1 MIGVLRQTVAVFR
14 KDILLEWQGRSRVS
28 AVVFFSAM
36 TLLLFSFAVGPNR
49 EVLARHAAGY
59 LWLAL
64 LLSSVLSLGESFRV
78 ETEDDALEGMRLLP
92 VDPRALFFGKAFS
105 NFVLLFGL
113 GLLLIPASLLLY
125 SAHIVGSIPVLL
137 AAVFLGT
144 AGLAAPG
151 TLYAAMTSQ
160 ARGRDVLLPL
170 LLFPLVVPV
179 LLAAV
184 KATNLAMT
192 GDPMQQAASWLGVL
206 LCFDVIYWTLP
217 AILFGRVIED

>member
-1 MIGVLRQTVAVFR
+1 VIGVFPQTIAVFR
-14 KDILLEWQGRSRVS
+14 KDLLLEWQGRSRAS
-28 AVVFFSAM
+28 AVLFFSAM

-49 EVLARHAAGY
+49 EVLARHAPGY

-64 LLSSVLSLGESFRV
+64 MLSSVLSLGESFRV

-92 VDPRALFFGKAFS
+92 VDPRALFFGKAVS
-105 NFVLLFGL
+105 NFLLLLGL
-113 GLLLIPASLLLY
+113 GLLLVPASLVLY
-125 SAHIVGSIPVLL
+125 SAEVRGSIPLLL
-137 AAVFLGT
+137 ATVALGT

-151 TLYAAMTSQ
+151 TLYAAMTSR

-179 LLAAV
+179 LLASV
-184 KATNLAMT
+184 KATSLAFT
-192 GDPMQQAASWLGVL
+192 GDPMGQGPSWLGVL
-206 LCFDVIYWTLP
+206 LCFDVVYWTLP

>member
-1 MIGVLRQTVAVFR
+1 MSVLRQTWAVFR
-14 KDILLEWQGRSRVS
+14 KDLLLEWRGRSRAS
-28 AVVFFSAM
+28 AVLFFSGM

-49 EVLARHAAGY
+49 EALSRHASGY

-78 ETEDDALEGMRLLP
+78 ETEDEALEGMRLLP

-105 NFVLLFGL
+105 NFL
-113 GLLLIPASLLLY
+113 
-125 SAHIVGSIPVLL
+125 LL
-137 AAVFLGT
+137 AALAGLLVPAALMLYGAQVSGSPELLAATLLLGT
-144 AGLAAPG
+144 GGLAAPG
-151 TLYAAMTSQ
+151 TLYAAMTAR

-184 KATNLAMT
+184 KATSLAMT
-192 GDPMQQAASWLGVL
+192 GDPMNQGPSWLGVL
-206 LCFDVIYWTLP
+206 ACFDVVYWTLP

>member
-1 MIGVLRQTVAVFR
+1 MRVLAQTIAVFR
-14 KDILLEWQGRSRVS
+14 KDVLLEWQGRSRAS
-28 AVVFFSAM
+28 AVIFFSGM

-49 EVLARHAAGY
+49 EVLSRHASGY

-105 NFVLLFGL
+105 NFLLLLAL
-113 GLLLIPASLLLY
+113 GLLLVPAALVLY
-125 SAHIVGSIPVLL
+125 SAEVRGSWGLLL
-137 AAVFLGT
+137 AALTLGT
-144 AGLAAPG
+144 GGLAAPG

-179 LLAAV
+179 LLASV
-184 KATNLAMT
+184 KATSLAMT
-192 GDPMQQAASWLGVL
+192 GDPMNQGGSWLGVL
-206 LCFDVIYWTLP
+206 VCFDLVYWSLP

>member
-1 MIGVLRQTVAVFR
+1 MRVLAQTLAVFR
-14 KDILLEWQGRSRVS
+14 KDVLLEWQGRSRAS
-28 AVVFFSAM
+28 AVIFFSAM

-49 EVLARHAAGY
+49 EVLSRHASGY

-105 NFVLLFGL
+105 NFLLLLAL
-113 GLLLIPASLLLY
+113 GLLLVPAALVLY
-125 SAHIVGSIPVLL
+125 SAEVRGSWGLLL
-137 AAVFLGT
+137 AALTLGT
-144 AGLAAPG
+144 GGLAAPG

-179 LLAAV
+179 LLASV
-184 KATNLAMT
+184 KATSLAMT
-192 GDPMQQAASWLGVL
+192 GDPMNQGGSWLGVL
-206 LCFDVIYWTLP
+206 ICFDLVYWSLP

>member
-1 MIGVLRQTVAVFR
+1 MRVLAQTIAVFR
-14 KDILLEWQGRSRVS
+14 KDVLLEWQGRSRAS
-28 AVVFFSAM
+28 AVIFFSAM

-49 EVLARHAAGY
+49 EVLSRHASGY

-105 NFVLLFGL
+105 NFLLLLAL
-113 GLLLIPASLLLY
+113 GLLLVPAALVLY
-125 SAHIVGSIPVLL
+125 SAEVRGSWGLLL
-137 AAVFLGT
+137 AALTLGT
-144 AGLAAPG
+144 GGLAAPG

-179 LLAAV
+179 LLASV
-184 KATNLAMT
+184 KATSLAMT
-192 GDPMQQAASWLGVL
+192 GDPMNQGGSWLGVL
-206 LCFDVIYWTLP
+206 VCFDLVYWSLP

>member
-1 MIGVLRQTVAVFR
+1 MRVLAQTFAVFR
-14 KDILLEWQGRSRVS
+14 KDVLLEWQGRSRAS
-28 AVVFFSAM
+28 AVIFFSGM

-49 EVLARHAAGY
+49 EVLSRHASGY

-105 NFVLLFGL
+105 NFLLLLAL
-113 GLLLIPASLLLY
+113 GLLLVPAALVLY
-125 SAHIVGSIPVLL
+125 SAEVRGSWGLLL
-137 AAVFLGT
+137 AALTLGT
-144 AGLAAPG
+144 GGLAAPG

-179 LLAAV
+179 LLASV
-184 KATNLAMT
+184 KATSLAMT
-192 GDPMQQAASWLGVL
+192 GDPMNQGGSWLGVL
-206 LCFDVIYWTLP
+206 VCFDLVYWSLP

>member
-1 MIGVLRQTVAVFR
+1 MRVLAQTIAVFR
-14 KDILLEWQGRSRVS
+14 KDVLLEWQGRSRAS
-28 AVVFFSAM
+28 AVIFFSAM

-49 EVLARHAAGY
+49 EVLSRHASGY

-105 NFVLLFGL
+105 NFLLLLAL
-113 GLLLIPASLLLY
+113 GLLLVPAALVLY
-125 SAHIVGSIPVLL
+125 SAEVRGSWGLLL
-137 AAVFLGT
+137 AALTLGT
-144 AGLAAPG
+144 GGLAAPG

-179 LLAAV
+179 LLASV
-184 KATNLAMT
+184 KATSLAMT
-192 GDPMQQAASWLGVL
+192 GDPMNQGGSWLGVL
-206 LCFDVIYWTLP
+206 ICFDLVYWSLP